1 MAVLR
6 APVPAQ
12 ADWSS
17 LETTLRGKAA
27 NSIFGLPS
35 RSKLKGVGSQPADP
49 RLSLLRS
56 TSKLLHLAEVTQ
68 VLPLQLN

>member
-1 MAVLR
+1 MAVLTD
-6 APVPAQ
+6 PVPVQ
-12 ADWSS
+12 ADCSS
-17 LETTLRGKAA
+17 LKTTLRGKAA
-27 NSIFGLPS
+27 NSIFGPPS
-35 RSKLKGVGSQPADP
+35 KSKLRGVGSQPADP